1 MCIRDRRTPGPGAAL
16 SPPQLPP
23 PRGVALALDRLG
35 ETVVHLPLLAV
46 ALCWLGCHA
55 YAPLGQ
61 TPRRLVAVRAES
73 EDRAEQIKKL
83 NDMFY
88 GTSTTTT
95 DAADDASTDSSAAD
109 ASDPLADLPLW
120 RVQWNALPGER
131 QVYNVHVPPLCG
143 NQIVAARRFAPDSL
157 VDFHTGAALHRALRE
172 ISEGPEALVFRPYT
186 TTGRLGEPADPEVQP
201 KGRPRSDDAGHRHG
215 VPRRRAAHGRMSRG
229 RFPGRGALPRA
240 GREANITARR
250 RRRELGLR

>member
-1 MCIRDRRTPGPGAAL
+1 MKL
-16 SPPQLPP
+16 
-23 PRGVALALDRLG
+23 LAL
-35 ETVVHLPLLAV
+35 

-95 DAADDASTDSSAAD
+95 DPDASTDAASAADDAA
-109 ASDPLADLPLW
+109 DPLADLPLW

-143 NQIVAARRFAPDSL
+143 NQIVAARRFS
-157 VDFHTGAALHRALRE
+157 
-172 ISEGPEALVFRPYT
+172 
-186 TTGRLGEPADPEVQP
+186 Q
-201 KGRPRSDDAGHRHG
+201 
-215 VPRRRAAHGRMSRG
+215 HGRTRLTG
-229 RFPGRGALPRA
+229 
-240 GREANITARR
+240 
-250 RRRELGLR
+250 